1 MEGGGGAVRVEEW
14 GVEQGGRRRR
24 LKTEAGRWISSRSE
38 RDAEV
43 QNRLHV
49 VMKRLMSVM

>member
-1 MEGGGGAVRVEEW
+1 MGGAVRVEEW